1 MKQVDG
7 REGSELQ
14 IVHQGAIRAQSSL
27 HLHTQI
33 LQQVQDHLETHRF
46 VQVRTPTNTC
56 CTRTEHRLYIKDGH
70 NYHDVTVGVG
80 ICTTSIFITWM

>member
-14 IVHQGAIRAQSSL
+14 SVHQGAIRAQSSL

-33 LQQVQDHLETHRF
+33 LQQVQDHLET
-46 VQVRTPTNTC
+46 QVCTGEDTNQHLLHPYGTQ
-56 CTRTEHRLYIKDGH
+56 
-70 NYHDVTVGVG
+70 TVY
-80 ICTTSIFITWM
+80 